1 MPPRVSRRLLAFQLR
16 LNVLGYHT
24 DLFHGRLQLIRRAA
38 KFPTPVLHLVVF
50 VYIDAIRVLAAA
62 TGIQRCDRTF
72 LSPSAGPGRGGRRG
86 ARLGREPRVLAKRDS
101 LCVLA
106 QPVAEGVAVENDLLA
121 RILQVS
127 LAPAGSAAGLFAAT
141 DFPLDAR

>member
-50 VYIDAIRVLAAA
+50 VYIDAIRVLRSGFGFIVRHSANRI
-62 TGIQRCDRTF
+62 TGEYRVPPQPPA
-72 LSPSAGPGRGGRRG
+72 LSKTDPPVLSKSDPG
-86 ARLGREPRVLAKRDS
+86 VLS
-101 LCVLA
+101 
-106 QPVAEGVAVENDLLA
+106 
-121 RILQVS
+121 
-127 LAPAGSAAGLFAAT
+127 
-141 DFPLDAR
+141 